1 MASFYCQELIRNSK
15 LLCESYIGEIISKA
29 EKKETTENIKIKSQ
43 TIDLPNILSAK
54 YYLEDDKKL
63 LDLLIK
69 NCHPILAD
77 MIN

>member
-29 EKKETTENIKIKSQ
+29 EKKQEGQSKIKPQ
-43 TIDLPNILSAK
+43 MIDLPNILSEK

-63 LDLLIK
+63 LDILIH

-77 MIN
+77 MIT